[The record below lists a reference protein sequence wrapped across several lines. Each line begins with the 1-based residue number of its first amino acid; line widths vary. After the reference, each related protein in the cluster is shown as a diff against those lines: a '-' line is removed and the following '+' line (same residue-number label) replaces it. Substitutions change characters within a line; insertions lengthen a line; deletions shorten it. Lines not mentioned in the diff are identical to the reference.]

1 MEMVLFCMKAAGSIC
16 VMISGS
22 GLGWVYGNIIER
34 RYKELNDLRR
44 SFQIIYGDISYG
56 ATSFGEILHHVQEYS
71 LPAYGEMFRY
81 MEEEMKKKNK
91 RKFATIW
98 EEGIGLYRNKFYL
111 GNRDIMELKQVG
123 QNIGNVHKEQQLAL
137 LQLYMDKLQN
147 SLKEL
152 EGEKNQKIKLCR
164 MLGTLGSIFVIVIL
178 L

>member
-1 MEMVLFCMKAAGSIC
+1 MEMVLPFMKLAGSIC

-22 GLGWVYGNIIER
+22 GLGWIYGSAIER

-71 LPAYGEMFRY
+71 LLEYAQMFRY
-81 MEEEMKKKNK
+81 MEEEMKKKSK
-91 RKFATIW
+91 RRFAEIW
-98 EEGIGLYRNKFYL
+98 DEGIERYRSNFQLDK
-111 GNRDIMELKQVG
+111 RDIVELKRVG
-123 QNIGNVHKEQQLAL
+123 QNIGNVHKEQQLSL
-137 LQLYMDKLQN
+137 LQLYMDKLQ
-147 SLKEL
+147 SSIEEL

-164 MLGTLGSIFVIVIL
+164 MLGALGSIFVIVVL